1 MARCIRHNELTL
13 FGGKETVGHINCD
26 ALLPLCGQS
35 IDQQR
40 KINLL
45 ALRAHFFAI
54 CFKLS
59 KLVLKNHLAVIKQAT
74 NQR

>member
-1 MARCIRHNELTL
+1 MARCISDDELTL
-13 FGGKETVGHINCD
+13 FGGKKTVGHVNCD
-26 ALLPLCGQS
+26 ALFPLCGQS

-59 KLVLKNHLAVIKQAT
+59 KLVLKNHLAVIKQAA